1 MPFLNR
7 LKLCAAAA
15 LVVSI
20 AAPALS
26 QGLAGSYLAA
36 RHASGFN
43 DFRAAADYYTRAL
56 VADPENPSLM
66 EAAARAHLSLGDLN
80 RAVAI
85 ARRMESVGAPTQ
97 IASIALL
104 SDRFQKGEFDGLLAD
119 LDAAPRIGP
128 MVDTLLRAWAEIGA
142 GRMSEA
148 LTAFDEVIST
158 EGLEAFGLYHKAL
171 ALALVGDLEG
181 ADEILSGRAQGTIA
195 LDRRGVLAHV
205 QILSQLDRNAD
216 AIAVLDERFGLQ
228 PDSGLISLRE
238 RLGAGAPEPLD
249 AIQSSTDGAAEV
261 FYSVANA
268 LRNESNSGYTLVFS
282 RTAEI
287 LRPGHIDAILL
298 SASLLENMQL
308 YDLATEAYGAIP
320 KDDPAFSAA
329 EIGRAESLRRSG
341 DAEGGIAT
349 LRTLAE
355 ERPEIQAVHV
365 ALGDALRQEERY
377 GEASSA
383 YDTAIDL
390 IEVPDDR
397 HWIIFFARGITHERE
412 DRWDNAEADFR
423 RALELRP
430 NQPQVM
436 NYLGYSFVE
445 MGINLDEA
453 LDLIERAVAED
464 PGSGYIVDSLGW
476 VLYRLGRFEEAVG
489 HMERAA
495 ELLPVDPIV
504 NDHLGDV
511 YWAVGR
517 QTEAQFQW
525 RRALSFDPEEDDAE
539 RIRRKLEIGLD
550 AVLIEEGE
558 DPVSAELRDG

>member
-1 MPFLNR
+1 MTFLNR

-15 LVVSI
+15 LAVSI

-43 DFRAAADYYTRAL
+43 DFRAAADYYTRAM
-56 VADPENPSLM
+56 VADPENPALM
-66 EAAARAHLSLGDLN
+66 EAAARAHLSLGDLD

-85 ARRMESVGAPTQ
+85 ARRMDSIGAPTQ

-104 SDRFQKGEFDGLLAD
+104 ADRFQKGGFDGVLAD

-128 MVDTLLRAWAEIGA
+128 MVDSLLRAWAEIGA

-181 ADEILSGRAQGTIA
+181 ADDILSGRSQGTIA
-195 LDRRGVLAHV
+195 LDRRGALAHV

-216 AIAVLDERFGLQ
+216 AIAVIDDRFGPQ
-228 PDSGLISLRE
+228 PDSGLIALRD
-238 RLGAGAPEPLD
+238 RLDAGAPEPFD
-249 AIQSSTDGAAEV
+249 TITSPTDGAAEV

-268 LRNESNSGYTLVFS
+268 LRNESNSAYTLVFS

-287 LRPGHIDAILL
+287 LSPGHIDAILL
-298 SASLLENMQL
+298 SAALLESMEL

-320 KDDPAFSAA
+320 RDDPAFSAA
-329 EIGRAESLRRSG
+329 EIGRAESLRRAG
-341 DAEGGIAT
+341 DTEEGIAA
-349 LRTLAE
+349 LRALIAD
-355 ERPEIQAVHV
+355 RPDIQAAHV

-377 GEASSA
+377 DEASRA
-383 YDTAIDL
+383 YDAAVDL
-390 IEVPDDR
+390 IETPSDR

-476 VLYRLGRFEEAVG
+476 VLYRLGRFDEAVG

-517 QTEAQFQW
+517 RIEAEFQW
-525 RRALSFDPEEDDAE
+525 RRALSFDPEEEDAA

-558 DPVSAELRDG
+558 EPVSADLRDG